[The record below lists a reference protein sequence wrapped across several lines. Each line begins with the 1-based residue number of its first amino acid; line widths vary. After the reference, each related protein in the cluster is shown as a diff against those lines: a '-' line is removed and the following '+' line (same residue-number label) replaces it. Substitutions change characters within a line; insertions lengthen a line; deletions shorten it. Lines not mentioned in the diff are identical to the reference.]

1 MTLTQ
6 KEELRR
12 LVLAWMAQRCA
23 VAYNSESVQRGV
35 SREMPCTREEAAE
48 AMHFLFSMKLLDEIR
63 NTMGSVRYFQANAAG
78 ILAYERGD

>member
-1 MTLTQ
+1 MTPAQ

-23 VAYNSESVQRGV
+23 VAYNSESVHRGV
-35 SREMPCTREEAAE
+35 SREMPCTRPEVDE
-48 AMHFLFSMKLLDEIR
+48 AMHFLFCLKMLNEVPNAL
-63 NTMGSVRYFQANAAG
+63 GSARYFQANATG